1 MHHLGRL
8 AIFFG
13 VLAIIGFFAA
23 ARERKLRLERRKK
36 K

>member
-13 VLAIIGFFAA
+13 VLAIIGFIAA
-23 ARERKLRLERRKK
+23 ARERKARLARRKK
-36 K
+36 R